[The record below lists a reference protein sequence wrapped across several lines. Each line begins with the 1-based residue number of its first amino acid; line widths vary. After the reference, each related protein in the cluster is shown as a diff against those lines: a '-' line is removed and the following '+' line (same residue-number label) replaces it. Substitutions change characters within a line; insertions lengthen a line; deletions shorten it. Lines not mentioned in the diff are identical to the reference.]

1 MRQISS
7 SKSSTVSTRDA
18 LVFEKLAVAVVP
30 GVALV
35 APYEAHLA
43 KQLDPFLG
51 EEAVLP
57 LASETVLLPLV
68 GNPRPEGLV
77 LRVSGGDQ
85 AVLVLGLVFEKLVV
99 AVVPASQL
107 LLPHFGFPHF
117 EKKRKRGVRTPLFQF
132 PQNFT
137 PATATTF

>member
-57 LASETVLLPLV
+57 LASETVLRPLV
-68 GNPRPEGLV
+68 DNPRPEGLV

-85 AVLVLGLVFEKLVV
+85 AVLVLGLVFEKLAV
-99 AVVPASQL
+99 AVVPGVAIDSPYEAHLAKQL
-107 LLPHFGFPHF
+107 DPCLGEVALNLLSTRNSGIS
-117 EKKRKRGVRTPLFQF
+117 
-132 PQNFT
+132 
-137 PATATTF
+137 

>member
-1 MRQISS
+1 M
-7 SKSSTVSTRDA
+7 T
-18 LVFEKLAVAVVP
+18 L
-30 GVALV
+30 
-35 APYEAHLA
+35 H
-43 KQLDPFLG
+43 KQLDPCLG
-51 EEAVLP
+51 EVALLP
-57 LASETVLLPLV
+57 LASETVLRPLV
-68 GNPRPEGLV
+68 VDPLPEGLV

>member
-57 LASETVLLPLV
+57 LASETVLRPLV
-68 GNPRPEGLV
+68 DNPRPEGLV
-77 LRVSGGDQ
+77 LGVYAWDQ
-85 AVLVLGLVFEKLVV
+85 AVLVLGLVFEKLAV
-99 AVVPASQL
+99 AVVPGVALGAPYEAHLAKQL
-107 LLPHFGFPHF
+107 DPCLGEVALNLLSTRNSGIS
-117 EKKRKRGVRTPLFQF
+117 
-132 PQNFT
+132 
-137 PATATTF
+137 